1 MRLYEIT
8 NRNKRY
14 TFDLDSIYA
23 LVLGDGSVPVE
34 QANSVRVHCEN
45 YDFTLLFDNAS
56 EAMSTYEHIKLSM
69 KPPRR

>member
-14 TFDLDSIYA
+14 TFDIDSIDA
-23 LVLGDGSVPVE
+23 LVLGDGSVPVK
-34 QANSVRVHCEN
+34 QANSVRVYCGN
-45 YDFTLLFDNAS
+45 YDFTLLFDNDS

-69 KPPRR
+69 QTPRR

>member
-8 NRNKRY
+8 NRNKSY
-14 TFDLDSIYA
+14 TFDLDSIDV

-34 QANSVRVHCEN
+34 QANSVRVHCGN
-45 YDFTLLFDNAS
+45 YDFTLLFNNAS

-69 KPPRR
+69 QPPRR